1 MSKTDWALSGVLA
14 SAAGAWLLLCA
25 GCAYQGGGDLPGVAA
40 SEAALA
46 AVRAGDTTIKFG
58 PCSTSTANCTV
69 VATTCTVDS
78 TTTMCSTTGPHPG
91 GSPCTPTNAT
101 GALHV
106 TCKGTNADIQCSE
119 FLTEDCV
126 QVTTKCQSGTDGCTC
141 GGATVPTGYVSRI
154 NCRIILPP

>member
-78 TTTMCSTTGPHPG
+78 TTTMCSTTGPP
-91 GSPCTPTNAT
+91 SRR
-101 GALHV
+101 
-106 TCKGTNADIQCSE
+106 
-119 FLTEDCV
+119 
-126 QVTTKCQSGTDGCTC
+126 QSLYPDKRDWCPSRDLQGDKRRH
-141 GGATVPTGYVSRI
+141 TVLRI
-154 NCRIILPP
+154 PH